1 MSVPR
6 PSTKPRRESA
16 PRPPA
21 PPPSPLARQRA
32 ALILEVLA
40 GSRPPAQAAQALA
53 VSLPRYYML
62 ETRGLQG
69 LLDACEPA
77 PRGPAADQRRVQ
89 QALRA
94 ECERWQRECARPQAL
109 LRAAQRALGL
119 TPPAPAPPVKDGPKR
134 RQPRRPRVRA
144 LQAAARLRTAD
155 AEEQTVSTA
164 ATPPSENDGP

>member
-1 MSVPR
+1 MSVPM

-16 PRPPA
+16 PRPQPA
-21 PPPSPLARQRA
+21 AAPSQGARQRA

-40 GSRPPAQAAQALA
+40 GSRTPLQAAQALT

-62 ETRGLQG
+62 ETRALQG
-69 LLDACEPA
+69 LLSACEPA

-94 ECERWQRECARPQAL
+94 ECARWQRECARQQAL

-119 TPPAPAPPVKDGPKR
+119 TPPTTPPAKDGQKR
-134 RQPRRPRVRA
+134 RKSRRPRVRA
-144 LQAAARLRTAD
+144 LQAAARLRAEAVAAPAD
-155 AEEQTVSTA
+155 SPVVS
-164 ATPPSENDGP
+164 PPS